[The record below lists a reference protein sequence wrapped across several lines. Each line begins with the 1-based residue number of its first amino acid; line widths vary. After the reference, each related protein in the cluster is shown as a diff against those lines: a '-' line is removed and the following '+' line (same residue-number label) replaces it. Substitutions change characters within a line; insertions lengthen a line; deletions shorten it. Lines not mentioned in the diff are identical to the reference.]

1 MPNTVMIFLKLPFGV
16 GGTSSALDEV
26 FFTLC
31 LQMNLD
37 AFLLKLT
44 LAMRTSK
51 FCLLTILKMLSDFV
65 TAKPLFTI
73 HTLNFGIWAFFLYM
87 LHYLL
92 LL

>member
-1 MPNTVMIFLKLPFGV
+1 MPYTVMIFLKLSLEVGV
-16 GGTSSALDEV
+16 TSSALDEV

-31 LQMNLD
+31 IQMNRD

-44 LAMRTSK
+44 LAMRTGK
-51 FCLLTILKMLSDFV
+51 FCLFTILQMFSDFV
-65 TAKPLFTI
+65 TAKSLFTI
-73 HTLNFGIWAFFLYM
+73 HTLHFGIGAFFLHM